1 MKQALLFL
9 TIAAVTGLIIANYQE
24 ILELPFKEQRISSID
39 GKKYFVKK
47 GPQAQEAADTLAII
61 NQRCTKLVAELPL
74 NGEYFI
80 NNRLLKKRYN
90 PASIT
95 ENILDKEA
103 AFTVNKGEQ
112 ISFCLKT
119 TDNKGRIY
127 DINTLMYVAIHEL
140 AHIGCESVGHTPE
153 FIKYFGFLIKESLN
167 KGLYKYVDYSKQPV
181 NYCGVI
187 IDESIV

>member
-90 PASIT
+90 PDSIT

>member
-9 TIAAVTGLIIANYQE
+9 TIATITGLIIANYQE
-24 ILELPFKEQRISSID
+24 ILELPFKEQRVSSID

-47 GPQAQEAADTLAII
+47 GQQAQEAADTLAII

-90 PASIT
+90 PDSIT

-140 AHIGCESVGHTPE
+140 AHIGCESVGHTSE

>member
-90 PASIT
+90 PDSIT

-103 AFTVNKGEQ
+103 AFTINKGEQ